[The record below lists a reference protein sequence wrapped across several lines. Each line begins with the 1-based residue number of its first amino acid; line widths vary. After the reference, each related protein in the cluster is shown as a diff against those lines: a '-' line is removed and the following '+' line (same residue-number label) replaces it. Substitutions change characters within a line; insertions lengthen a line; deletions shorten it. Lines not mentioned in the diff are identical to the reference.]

1 MINTL
6 NAYSISLYL
15 LISLKTT
22 NTSESFSICI
32 LVDSKVTG
40 VSIYRS
46 FIKKYGFNTYKLSKS
61 IPVYNIDSTPNKNG
75 QISEIVDIVL

>member
-1 MINTL
+1 MINAL
-6 NAYSISLYL
+6 NAYGISLYL

-22 NTSESFSICI
+22 NTSESFSICT

-40 VSIYRS
+40 VSIHRS

-61 IPVYNIDSTPNKNG
+61 IPIYNINSTPNKNG
-75 QISEIVDIVL
+75 QILEIVDMVL